1 MLDLT
6 PLERKLEKLEKK
18 ITKTDP
24 DFFKDV
30 RKLSAEE
37 LKKKVLGY
45 AQEMERNDAEQLAHQ
60 KLNEAKSIV
69 KALNKGFADIKKLA
83 KLKMQ
88 ATLAVMQEKDVK

>member
-1 MLDLT
+1 MLDKT
-6 PLERKLEKLEKK
+6 PLERKLEKLESK
-18 ITKTDP
+18 IEKSDP

-37 LKKKVLGY
+37 LKQKALGY
-45 AQEMERNDAEQLAHQ
+45 AQEMERNDAEQLAHK
-60 KLNEAKSIV
+60 KLNEAKDVV
-69 KALNKGFADIKKLA
+69 KTLNRGFADVRKMA